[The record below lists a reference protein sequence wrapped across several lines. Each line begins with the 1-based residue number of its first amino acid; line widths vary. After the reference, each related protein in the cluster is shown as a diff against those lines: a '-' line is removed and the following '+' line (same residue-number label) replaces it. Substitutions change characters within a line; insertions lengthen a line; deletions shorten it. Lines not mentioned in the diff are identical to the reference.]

1 MQNTKSIAVVLLLAT
16 SASALQTASAK
27 SRLKSLFAGRP
38 NDALAC
44 PTSKSALRLEVTRLG
59 DQVRRALVSDGF
71 RYPVTND
78 VYLDLLPRGQGSQT
92 IGPDALRDEIFS
104 VFSMQTG
111 IFRTPAMA
119 FLYERGWR
127 QNFDAMG
134 FPGIDKEFE
143 EVQEYF
149 ASVAEGGTV
158 VDISCGTGL
167 MARRLVASQ
176 RFERVLAL
184 DYSESM
190 LRETDRRFVDEG
202 IPREQLVLV
211 RADAAELPLGS
222 ASVDAIHAGA
232 ALHCWPRLELS
243 LSEVRRSLKPGGRFY
258 ASTFFESA
266 MGSAQMQ
273 GPGNGS
279 MRFFKDESELRELL
293 MGAGFL
299 PERIEVRRE
308 GRACAIIRAEAQ

>member
-1 MQNTKSIAVVLLLAT
+1 MTPWRADI
-16 SASALQTASAK
+16 
-27 SRLKSLFAGRP
+27 R
-38 NDALAC
+38 
-44 PTSKSALRLEVTRLG
+44 SALRLEVTRLG

-92 IGPDALRDEIFS
+92 IGLDALRDEIFS

-190 LRETDRRFVDEG
+190 LRETDRRVDEG
-202 IPREQLVLV
+202 IHGSSCWFAPM
-211 RADAAELPLGS
+211 LPS
-222 ASVDAIHAGA
+222 
-232 ALHCWPRLELS
+232 
-243 LSEVRRSLKPGGRFY
+243 
-258 ASTFFESA
+258 
-266 MGSAQMQ
+266 
-273 GPGNGS
+273 
-279 MRFFKDESELRELL
+279 
-293 MGAGFL
+293 
-299 PERIEVRRE
+299 
-308 GRACAIIRAEAQ
+308 CAR